1 MRHHFGSW
9 LVRNRLTRGLKC
21 SAARYLARPFAHK
34 DSRRMVIFHHPSRIS
49 YSQIYPFLLH
59 QKEIWDRYGV
69 EIRCHPFQ
77 DLQAGKIGYLAQ
89 ADIVLLQPWFTVDPH
104 EVRAACD
111 QIGRHS
117 PQAELSFLDSYAH
130 NDLRLARYLPDTF
143 RFYLKKSLFKA
154 REDYLKVYRGDTNL
168 NQYYSDLYG
177 LPAEP
182 VDFQVPDDVIA
193 KLRLSPNFFTAPHLM
208 ETFGAKVPPP
218 QKGRTLDVQTR
229 LGFRGS
235 PWYQGMREASLKAIH
250 SIPDITLSPGGKLSH
265 DDYMAEM
272 RNARLCFS
280 PFGYGE
286 LCWRDIEAIQA
297 GAVIIKQDMSHLDT
311 MPGLY
316 EPGVTYLPVKWD
328 FSDLQEVVQTALQD
342 EDLRTRLTQEA
353 YRRVTDYISRST
365 FVADTGFLFED

>member
-143 RFYLKKSLFKA
+143 RFYLKKSLFNTISVGSWNKFGI
-154 REDYLKVYRGDTNL
+154 RFLVCPNQIIEGVYHRSNCFLGERLADR
-168 NQYYSDLYG
+168 
-177 LPAEP
+177 
-182 VDFQVPDDVIA
+182 FPD
-193 KLRLSPNFFTAPHLM
+193 
-208 ETFGAKVPPP
+208 
-218 QKGRTLDVQTR
+218 
-229 LGFRGS
+229 
-235 PWYQGMREASLKAIH
+235 
-250 SIPDITLSPGGKLSH
+250 
-265 DDYMAEM
+265 
-272 RNARLCFS
+272 
-280 PFGYGE
+280 
-286 LCWRDIEAIQA
+286 
-297 GAVIIKQDMSHLDT
+297 
-311 MPGLY
+311 
-316 EPGVTYLPVKWD
+316 
-328 FSDLQEVVQTALQD
+328 
-342 EDLRTRLTQEA
+342 
-353 YRRVTDYISRST
+353 
-365 FVADTGFLFED
+365 